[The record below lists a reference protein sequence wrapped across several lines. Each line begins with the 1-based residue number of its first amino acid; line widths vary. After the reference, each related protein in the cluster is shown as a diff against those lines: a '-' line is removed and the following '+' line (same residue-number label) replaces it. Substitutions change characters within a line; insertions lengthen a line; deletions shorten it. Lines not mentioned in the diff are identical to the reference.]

1 MKIIALTGGSGSG
14 KSTILNEIRDYF
26 GDDVTVL
33 SLDDYYRP
41 ITEIPVDEK
50 GETNFDLPDAIK
62 YDDLV
67 RDIQALQRGEMVEIE
82 TYTFNRDL
90 MTSECLQITPTHW
103 LIVEGLFSLHDS
115 RVRKMTDIKVFISAS
130 VETRLNRRK
139 YRDLTIRGYNN
150 REVQYQW
157 DNHVRPADI
166 KFIQPWKDK
175 CDIVIDNE
183 NNWKKGFDNL
193 VSKMD
198 FNSEQIS

>member
-14 KSTILNEIRDYF
+14 KSTILSEIRDYF
-26 GDDVTVL
+26 GDDVTIL

-41 ITEIPVDEK
+41 ITEIPVDDK
-50 GETNFDLPDAIK
+50 GETNFDLPEAII

-67 RDIQALQRGEMVEIE
+67 RDIYALQRGETVEID
-82 TYTFNRDL
+82 TYTFNRD
-90 MTSECLQITPTHW
+90 MMKSECVIKTPSPW
-103 LIVEGLFSLHDS
+103 LIVEGLFALHDS

-157 DNHVRPADI
+157 DNHVRPSDI
-166 KFIQPWKDK
+166 EFIQPWKDK

-183 NNWKKGFDNL
+183 DNWQEGVANLIRKMNLYSKK
-193 VSKMD
+193 V
-198 FNSEQIS
+198 